1 VSILLTSASIAY
13 LNQTNTS
20 SLDMFLIIPFVNF
33 AFNFFL
39 VRMLC
44 STMKPQHTWY
54 VVLGMVVVDLGKAA
68 FSTASLEPFD
78 IFLFT
83 IGGMAGSVVGR
94 NEAAKKNKSEG
105 NTDE

>member
-1 VSILLTSASIAY
+1 
-13 LNQTNTS
+13 
-20 SLDMFLIIPFVNF
+20 MFLIIPFANF
-33 AFNFFL
+33 AFNFFF
-39 VRMLC
+39 VRMIC

-68 FSTASLEPFD
+68 ASTAGLDPFT

-94 NEAAKKNKSEG
+94 NEAAKKSKHEG
-105 NTDE
+105 DGKE

>member
-1 VSILLTSASIAY
+1 
-13 LNQTNTS
+13 
-20 SLDMFLIIPFVNF
+20 MFLIIPFVNF
-33 AFNFFL
+33 AFNFFV
-39 VRMLC
+39 VRGIC

-68 FSTASLEPFD
+68 FSTASLDSFD

-94 NEAAKKNKSEG
+94 NEAAKNYKNEDSHDK
-105 NTDE
+105 